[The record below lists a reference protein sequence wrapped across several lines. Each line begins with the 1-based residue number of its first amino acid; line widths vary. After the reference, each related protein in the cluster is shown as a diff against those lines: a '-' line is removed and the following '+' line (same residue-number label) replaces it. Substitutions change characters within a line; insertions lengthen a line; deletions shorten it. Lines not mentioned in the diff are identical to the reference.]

1 MVEDMNTPT
10 AMAGDV
16 LHGAKEIAQFVFG
29 DPKKQRKVYHLC
41 STGQLPFFYLGS
53 VICSR
58 RSSLQRAIQ
67 KKERQTAA

>member
-1 MVEDMNTPT
+1 MVEDVRVPL

-16 LHGAKEIAQFVFG
+16 LHGAREIAQFVFG

-53 VICSR
+53 VLCSR
-58 RSSLQRAIQ
+58 RSSLARAIQ
-67 KKERQTAA
+67 QKEQQPAA